1 METMLYIALT
11 YKAVE
16 KFSSDRFLQ
25 SYENDI
31 SGLLCSILRL
41 SVMDDAM
48 LDKWQ
53 HPQIILVKTKRGII
67 FCTDDSQKNTGLVF
81 DLTSFHGFTDKQDNR
96 TIINIFQKTVKY
108 AVRYFE
114 GYPLASC
121 ERVIPDTNL
130 ALVYPNPFVATHNVE
145 KIVIDRNGSKNS
157 QKKELNFLLVFEFCT
172 SSKQKPSYTV
182 LNKFHDDIQGVDFK
196 SFSKDCQKPELVNI
210 SQIDLDGH
218 QLTVDEKIGYDNWK
232 YYLTDVQK
240 SFVLSLINGPERLT
254 GAAGTGKTLCLILR
268 SIFILKHYK
277 EQNEEYHIIFI
288 THSKSTKERIIDIF
302 RANCKDYTDFEESE
316 TKPMQSILITTL
328 QEWSANHLGTN
339 SITDQEYLDKDA
351 ATSKEL
357 QYYYIEE
364 AYSKIKSEYWD
375 QSFSAICSPEF
386 KHFIENTSQETIVE
400 ILQQEIA
407 VLIKGRAT
415 GEYETYKQIP
425 RPKNSLPL
433 KVDADYKFTYSVYNW
448 YQNALMKV
456 GQYDSDDITLTAL
469 GQVRTPIWN
478 RRRINEGYDA
488 MLVDETHLFNINEL
502 SVFHFMNKPTE
513 NKPLNIVYA
522 IDRSQANGDWG
533 TDDMSIATAYGIEGK
548 PVEKNFNTVFR
559 SSPDIVNLAFNILSS
574 GATLF
579 TFENP
584 LDYAAF
590 DFVSA
595 DEIKSVRPSYSLVQ
609 GDAESI
615 VKAVEWAER
624 YCDEKHVSKSKVI
637 FIPTSENLIAEFEK
651 NMQKNH
657 KGYETLKS
665 RSDVKTIK
673 KAEAGGKFL
682 IGGIDYVGG
691 LEFDAVVMVGVDDG
705 RVPPVS
711 SNEKEAFHFMNYAW
725 HSRMYVA
732 VTRARY
738 AVKLYGDAAR
748 GISQMLYSAIYTEIL
763 DYDGP
768 TFE

>member
-1 METMLYIALT
+1 MDTSLYIALT

-31 SGLLCSILRL
+31 SAVLCDVLRL
-41 SVMDDAM
+41 RELDESV
-48 LDKWQ
+48 LNKW
-53 HPQIILVKTKRGII
+53 HHSHILLVKTKRGIV
-67 FCTDDSQKNTGLVF
+67 FCTDDSHKNTGIVF

-96 TIINIFQKTVKY
+96 TIVNIFQKTIKY
-108 AVRYFE
+108 AVRYYE

-121 ERVIPDTNL
+121 ERIIPDTNL

-145 KIVIDRNGSKNS
+145 KIVIDRNGSKNF
-157 QKKELNFLLVFEFCT
+157 QKKELNYLLVFDFCT

-182 LNKFHDDIQGVDFK
+182 LNKAYEDIQGIDFK
-196 SFSKDCQKPELVNI
+196 SYITSRSKTELVNI
-210 SQIDLDGH
+210 SHVDFDSH
-218 QLTVDEKIGYDNWK
+218 RLTVDAKIGYENWK

-277 EQNEEYHIIFI
+277 EENEEYHIIFI

-302 RANCKDYTDFEESE
+302 HANCREYLDFEEGES
-316 TKPMQSILITTL
+316 KHPQSILITTL

-351 ATSKEL
+351 SASKEL

-386 KHFIENTSQETIVE
+386 KHFIEYTAQETIIE

-425 RPKNSLPL
+425 RPQNSLPL
-433 KVDADYKFTYSVYNW
+433 KVDADYKFVYNVYNW

-488 MLVDETHLFNINEL
+488 MMVDETHLFNINEL

-513 NKPLNIVYA
+513 NKPQNIVYA

-533 TDDMSIATAYGIEGK
+533 TDDISISNAYGIEGT

-584 LDYAAF
+584 LDYTAF
-590 DFVSA
+590 DFVSE

-615 VKAVEWAER
+615 KQAVEWAEAF
-624 YCDEKHVSKSKVI
+624 CDAKHISKSKVI
-637 FIPTSENLIAEFEK
+637 FIPTSDSLMAEFEK
-651 NMQKNH
+651 YMQKNH
-657 KGYETLKS
+657 KGYEMLQS
-665 RSDVKTIK
+665 RSDVKTLR
-673 KAEAGGKFL
+673 KAEAGGKFI

-705 RVPPVS
+705 RVPPARS
-711 SNEKEAFHFMNYAW
+711 TEKEAFHFMNYAW

-738 AVKLYGDAAR
+738 AVKLFGDVAR
-748 GISQMLYSAIYTEIL
+748 GISQMLYSAIYTGVL
-763 DYDGP
+763 DYEGP
-768 TFE
+768 SLE